1 MRERINGG
9 AVVRLVDAFLILTLA
24 IVIVGA
30 AAG

>member
-9 AVVRLVDAFLILTLA
+9 AVVRLVDAFLIPTLA